1 MEKKS
6 VSATIL
12 VIYLALIFSVIGA
25 CFSSFVFAYTKIEV
39 ESVALSSSDGIE
51 LFEDK
56 NLTKKANKLKLS
68 NMDLGLKPATGEL
81 DAESGIPSTITNE
94 GTSEGYYAEIYLKA
108 TSNCRVV
115 VKNINIDTERNK
127 LEANEERKNIYV
139 SILDVKNTTK
149 SLEDDEVE
157 LVVFENVTEPK
168 KLVFLIWLDSLA
180 GDELEG
186 AKISFDIDF
195 QAV

>member
-39 ESVALSSSDGIE
+39 ESVALSSSNGIE

-127 LEANEERKNIYV
+127 LEANEERKSIYV